1 MVGRVIIAAIFALL
15 LTAAPSW
22 AQSIGG
28 YGGIPPSLVLPGQ
41 PTNVTAT
48 ASNGRAVVSFLPP
61 KYTGK
66 IPIIRYTVTSRPGPI
81 TATAKQS
88 PITVPGL
95 TNGVTYTFT
104 VTATNSVGTGP
115 ASRTSNKVTPKA
127 K

>member
-1 MVGRVIIAAIFALL
+1 MVGKVIAAAIFAVL
-15 LTAAPSW
+15 LTAAVSR
-22 AQSIGG
+22 AQYIGG
-28 YGGIPPSLVLPGQ
+28 YGGVPPALVLPGQ
-41 PTNVTAT
+41 PTNVTAA
-48 ASNGRAVVSFLPP
+48 ASDARAVVSFLPP

-81 TATAKQS
+81 TASGKQS

-115 ASRTSNKVTPKA
+115 ASQTSNKVTPKA